1 RHEGVRTEV
10 FGFGSSTAEEL
21 VEAADSFVDMSENEG
36 RYLL

>member
-1 RHEGVRTEV
+1 M

-21 VEAADSFVDMSENEG
+21 VAAADSFVDMSENEE